1 MKLTCER
8 TREVL
13 WPLDR
18 PRNHLP
24 EEEAARSH
32 LTRCHHCRAF
42 FLRDAELARLLRRVG
57 EGIAVAPTTGLR
69 MAVAEALASQRWL
82 DAVRDVD
89 ESWAESPADLVD
101 LAPEES
107 RPRSR
112 GWRSEL
118 AAAAVAVLLLG
129 GGHVLSDRYDT
140 GSYTDRF
147 AADYVRTA
155 AVDFE
160 QSGLDVSQIGQFY
173 DREMGRVIVP
183 VVLHQAPVTRATV
196 CDLRG
201 DLGSMIEYDLEGTRL
216 VHYRVPLEHGGQ
228 RMEPNGVMVA
238 SRRGVQVAHWTDGDF
253 ENALVSEAPGAYLAW
268 LAENRFSRRP
278 AVTNYGSPASR
289 SWRRVELTATA
300 LSTSRPRSAP
310 HGSESWARRSRR
322 SSN

>member
-1 MKLTCER
+1 MKLSCER

-32 LTRCHHCRAF
+32 LTLCHECRAF
-42 FLRDAELARLLRRVG
+42 FLRDAELAQLLRRVG
-57 EGIAVAPTTGLR
+57 EGIAVTPTSGLR

-82 DAVRDVD
+82 DAVRDVE
-89 ESWAESPADLVD
+89 ESSAAPTADLVD
-101 LAPEES
+101 LAPGES
-107 RPRSR
+107 RPRSQ

-216 VHYRVPLEHGGQ
+216 VHYRVPLELGGE
-228 RMEPNGVMVA
+228 RRDPIDVTVA
-238 SRRGVQVAHWTDGDF
+238 SRRGVQVAHWADSDF
-253 ENALVSEAPGAYLAW
+253 EHALVSEAPAAYLAW

-278 AVTNYGSPASR
+278 SVTNYGSPASR
-289 SWRRVELTATA
+289 SWRRIVSTATA
-300 LSTSRPRSAP
+300 PSTFRP
-310 HGSESWARRSRR
+310 
-322 SSN
+322 

>member
-32 LTRCHHCRAF
+32 LTQCHECRAF
-42 FLRDAELARLLRRVG
+42 FLRDAELAQLLRRVG
-57 EGIAVAPTTGLR
+57 EGIAVAPTSGLR

-82 DAVRDVD
+82 DAVRDVE
-89 ESWAESPADLVD
+89 ESSAAPTADLVD
-101 LAPEES
+101 LAPGES
-107 RPRSR
+107 RPRSQ

-183 VVLHQAPVTRATV
+183 VVLHEAPVTRATV

-216 VHYRVPLEHGGQ
+216 VHYRIPLEHGGQ
-228 RMEPNGVMVA
+228 RMEPIDVTVA
-238 SRRGVQVAHWTDGDF
+238 SRRGVQVAHWADGDF
-253 ENALVSEAPGAYLAW
+253 EHALVSEAPAAYLAW
-268 LAENRFSRRP
+268 LAENRFSRLP

-289 SWRRVELTATA
+289 SWRRIVSTSTAP
-300 LSTSRPRSAP
+300 STSRPRSAP
-310 HGSESWARRSRR
+310 RGSESWVRRSRR